1 MEIQK
6 DIGEEVIRKFQDII
20 LGLDRLKVELKNK
33 DKKLAHEKIKSGQT
47 QLAIGTHALIQ
58 NEVEFV
64 NLGLAIIDE
73 QHRFGVN

>member
-33 DKKLAHEKIKSGQT
+33 DKKIAELEAKLKDH
-47 QLAIGTHALIQ
+47 
-58 NEVEFV
+58 N
-64 NLGLAIIDE
+64 
-73 QHRFGVN
+73 